1 MRSSGRW
8 LIPLAAVVLSVT
20 PLAAQAPAI
29 PDGFT
34 RIFNGKDL
42 KGWHLSRTV
51 HHGTTGNVFVDRG
64 DIVLKQRPY
73 GQGGLLLT
81 DKRYRNFELYLE
93 VKLLWGMNSGLF
105 LRSTEG
111 GSAYQ
116 IELAQGP
123 GNVGLIGEGMPVS
136 KGAKAADIM
145 SVWKSDDWNTMR
157 VRMTG
162 DAPHLTLWVNGT
174 QAWDV
179 EEPVN
184 DKIADETDGRIG
196 LQLHWGVTY
205 TKAEGAFDMSSSW
218 KPDAELRFRNI
229 AIKELP

>member
-1 MRSSGRW
+1 MSYRSWGQIAGIA
-8 LIPLAAVVLSVT
+8 LMFGALPVL
-20 PLAAQAPAI
+20 AQAP
-29 PDGFT
+29 PVPQGFKS
-34 RIFNGKDL
+34 IFNGKDL
-42 KGWHLSRTV
+42 NGWHLSRTV
-51 HHGTTGNVFVDRG
+51 HHGTTGNVFVDHG
-64 DIVLKQRPY
+64 EIVLKQRPY

-81 DKRYRNFELYLE
+81 DKRYKNFELYLE

-116 IELAQGP
+116 IELFQGP
-123 GNVGLIGEGMPVS
+123 SNAGLIGEGMAVS
-136 KGAKAADIM
+136 KGAQAADIM
-145 SVWKSDDWNTMR
+145 NIWKSDDWNTMH

-162 DAPHLTLWVNGT
+162 DAPHMTLWVNDREV
-174 QAWDV
+174 WDV

-184 DKIADETDGRIG
+184 DKVADETDGRIG
-196 LQLHWGVTY
+196 LQLHWMVTY
-205 TKAEGAFDMSSSW
+205 TKESGNNGMGDAW

>member
-1 MRSSGRW
+1 MNYPNGSVII
-8 LIPLAAVVLSVT
+8 LFALAVPATLVT
-20 PLAAQAPAI
+20 MPAI

-34 RIFNGKDL
+34 PIFNGRDL

-64 DIVLKQRPY
+64 EIVLKQKPY

-81 DKRYRNFELYLE
+81 DKRYRNFELFLE
-93 VKLLWGMNSGLF
+93 VRLSWGMNSGIF

-116 IELAQGP
+116 IELFQGP
-123 GNVGLIGEGMPVS
+123 SNAGLIGEGMAVS
-136 KGAKAADIM
+136 KTAQAPEIM
-145 SVWKSDDWNTMR
+145 SVWKPDEWNTMR

-162 DAPHLTLWVNGT
+162 DAPHLTLWVNDR
-174 QAWDV
+174 QMWNV

-184 DKIADETDGRIG
+184 DKVADENDGRIG

-205 TKAEGAFDMSSSW
+205 TPEAAGFDMSSSW

-229 AIKELP
+229 AIKELR

>member
-1 MRSSGRW
+1 MITRSLS
-8 LIPLAAVVLSVT
+8 AAV
-20 PLAAQAPAI
+20 LAVAFAASAALPAAPAI

-34 RIFNGKDL
+34 PIFNGKDL

-64 DIVLKQRPY
+64 EIVLKQRPY

-81 DKRYRNFELYLE
+81 DKRYKNFELFLE
-93 VKLLWGMNSGLF
+93 VKLLWGMNSGIF

-123 GNVGLIGEGMPVS
+123 SNAGLLGEGMAVS
-136 KGAKAADIM
+136 KTTQAPEIM
-145 SVWKSDDWNTMR
+145 DVWKPDEWNTMR
-157 VRMTG
+157 VRMSG
-162 DAPHLTLWVNGT
+162 DAPHLTLWVNDR
-174 QAWDV
+174 QMWDI

-205 TKAEGAFDMSSSW
+205 TREAAGFDMSSSW